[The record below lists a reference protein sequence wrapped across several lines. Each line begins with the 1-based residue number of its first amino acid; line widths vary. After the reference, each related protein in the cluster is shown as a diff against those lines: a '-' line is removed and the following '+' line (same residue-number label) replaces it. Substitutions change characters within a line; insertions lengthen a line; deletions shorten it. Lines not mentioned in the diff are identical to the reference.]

1 MPHAAGI
8 KLHGSKFALWNPI
21 TGVKK
26 TMSEERPSEV
36 DMRLMEEALREAQSN
51 LASGGAGVVAL
62 LASVDQTIA
71 VAHNT
76 IQETGDLT
84 NHAEMVLLH
93 EVSRQLQKMR
103 EDERHD
109 LTVYV
114 TLEPCLMCS
123 AALSVAGIKR
133 IAYAALSEDAN
144 DEQMI
149 VHNLTL
155 PKINQQLIRG
165 PFTLVAGIR
174 RAEGR
179 ELLRRMNKAADAP
192 ADLKT

>member
-1 MPHAAGI
+1 MP
-8 KLHGSKFALWNPI
+8 K
-21 TGVKK
+21 
-26 TMSEERPSEV
+26 EQPSEV
-36 DMRLMEEALREAQSN
+36 DMKLMEGALQEAHNN
-51 LASGGAGVVAL
+51 LANGGAGVAAL
-62 LASVDQTIA
+62 LASPDQIIA

-93 EVSRQLQKMR
+93 GVSRRLQKMD

-109 LTVYV
+109 LTLYV

-149 VHNLTL
+149 VHNLT
-155 PKINQQLIRG
+155 KINQQLIRG
-165 PFTLVAGIR
+165 PFILVPAVR
-174 RAEGR
+174 RAEGQ

>member
-1 MPHAAGI
+1 MP
-8 KLHGSKFALWNPI
+8 K
-21 TGVKK
+21 
-26 TMSEERPSEV
+26 EQPSEV
-36 DMRLMEEALREAQSN
+36 DMKLMEEALQEAHSN
-51 LASGGAGVVAL
+51 LANGGTGVAAL
-62 LASVDQTIA
+62 LASPDQTIA
-71 VAHNT
+71 VASNT

-93 EVSRQLQKMR
+93 GVSRQLQEM
-103 EDERHD
+103 DQHERHD
-109 LTVYV
+109 LTLYV

-133 IAYAALSEDAN
+133 IVYAALSEDAN

-155 PKINQQLIRG
+155 PKINQQFIRG
-165 PFTLVAGIR
+165 PFTLVPGVR
-174 RAEGR
+174 RAEGQ

>member
-1 MPHAAGI
+1 
-8 KLHGSKFALWNPI
+8 
-21 TGVKK
+21 
-26 TMSEERPSEV
+26 MSEERPSEV
-36 DMRLMEEALREAQSN
+36 DMKLMEEALREAQSN

-76 IQETGDLT
+76 IQETGDLI

-93 EVSRQLQKMR
+93 EVSPQLQKMG

-109 LTVYV
+109 LTVSV

-123 AALSVAGIKR
+123 AFGCRDKADGLR
-133 IAYAALSEDAN
+133 RALSEDAN

-165 PFTLVAGIR
+165 PFTLVPGIR

-179 ELLRRMNKAADAP
+179 ELLRRMNKAANAP
-192 ADLKT
+192 ADPKT